1 MSSPRSRA
9 PSSTKIAVI
18 GGGPQGLCALKNLL
32 EEGFDAMLLEQRDR
46 IGGLWAYSDDPN
58 TVTVLESTL
67 TNVSK
72 YKNCYS
78 DFPIG
83 KDEPVYF
90 TQAQF
95 LDYLERY
102 ADAFNFRPRIRL
114 NTSVLRISKSTSNAD
129 GWDIKAET
137 KHASSPHTLQ
147 FDKVVLATGAHHT
160 PSAPTLPGAS
170 IFAGQ
175 ILHSSAFKH
184 PPSFA
189 GKRVL
194 VIGFSNTAADICAE
208 LVAHH
213 AASVTVAHRR
223 GIHVLPRLVN
233 GKPVDLFASRRVAA
247 ISATVAA
254 IAPVKSLGL
263 VEKALADLSEKS
275 WDLDPAWGFRP
286 APPRITN
293 RVMLSD
299 TFVPQLRDGS
309 IKSVANVKQI
319 VNGETVELEDGSRV
333 ATDVIIF
340 CTGYHRRDPPFL
352 AEILGGEKERLIPH
366 RLYQNIFP
374 PAYADSVAVLDS
386 WQLGSGICEVA
397 DLACMAVAQ
406 VFKGAFPLPSEDRM
420 NREVDAHHRW
430 VNTVL
435 SREPAAAAKVVQEG
449 KWRGWLHAAAGTGV
463 NENLGYGWKGW
474 WFWVWQPRW
483 CSLLMGGIDLPY
495 LARLFEGRRK
505 KWEGAGRAIVEAN
518 EDLEMRFGKGTDR
531 KKVK

>member
-1 MSSPRSRA
+1 MPPSPQKP
-9 PSSTKIAVI
+9 PSETKVAVI

-32 EEGFDAMLLEQRDR
+32 EIGFDAILLEQRDR

-67 TNVSK
+67 ANVSK

-83 KDEPVYF
+83 KDEPVYY

-102 ADAFNFRPRIRL
+102 ADSFNLRPQTQL
-114 NTSVLRISKSTSNAD
+114 NTTVLSISKSNPH
-129 GWDIKAET
+129 GWTIKTQNSSQET
-137 KHASSPHTLQ
+137 FSH
-147 FDKVVLATGAHHT
+147 FDKVVLATGAYHT
-160 PSAPTLPGAS
+160 PSIPTLPNAPL
-170 IFAGQ
+170 FTGQ

-184 PPSFA
+184 PASFIN
-189 GKRVL
+189 KRVL
-194 VIGFSNTAADICAE
+194 VVGFSNTAADICAE

-213 AASVTVAHRR
+213 AASVLVSHRR
-223 GIHVLPRLVN
+223 GIHVLPRIVN
-233 GKPVDLFASRRVAA
+233 NKPVDLFASRRVAS
-247 ISATVAA
+247 IGAA
-254 IAPVKSLGL
+254 IAALAPVKSLGL
-263 VEKALADLSEKS
+263 VEKAVADLSEKC
-275 WDLDPAWGFRP
+275 WELDPAWGFRP

-309 IKSVANVKQI
+309 LKSVANVKQI
-319 VNGETVELEDGSRV
+319 VDGETVELEDGARV
-333 ATDVIIF
+333 VVDAIVF
-340 CTGYHRRDPPFL
+340 CTGYHRRDPQFL
-352 AEILGGEKERLIPH
+352 AEILGGEEGGLVPH

-374 PAYADSVAVLDS
+374 PKYAESVAVLDS

-406 VFKGAFPLPSEDRM
+406 VFKGAFEMPEEDCM
-420 NREVDAHHRW
+420 NKEIDAHHRW
-430 VNTVL
+430 VDMVL
-435 SREPAAAAKVVQEG
+435 SKEPAAAPKVVQEG
-449 KWRGWLHAAAGTGV
+449 KWRAWLHAAAGTGV

-483 CSLLMGGIDLPY
+483 CSLLMGGIDSPY
-495 LARLFEGRRK
+495 IARLFERRRR

-518 EDLEMRFGKGTDR
+518 EDLERRFGKGHEGKGG
-531 KKVK
+531 KKIK